1 MSRQFI
7 NKETGEEC
15 TGDWYH
21 REGIDRMS
29 VAEFWGRYDLKE
41 PPQEE
46 AKAQR
51 EEWVR
56 NAALKMKCAHIA
68 AGSVLAVSDAVI
80 CVAVAKL
87 IYDGASKE

>member
-29 VAEFWGRYDLKE
+29 VAEFWDRYDLKE

-56 NAALKMKCAHIA
+56 DAALKMKCAHIA

-87 IYDGASKE
+87 IYDGAFKE